1 MIDIDSRDYSDII
14 HLDRPVSTKHRP
26 MSMMDR
32 AARFS
37 PFVALTGYEDAID
50 NTTKL
55 SEEEMW
61 LKDHDYYDDDSV

>member
-1 MIDIDSRDYSDII
+1 MNVINSRDYSDII
-14 HLDRPVSTKHRP
+14 NKERPVSTKRRP

-37 PFVALTGYEDAID
+37 PFAALTGYEDAID
-50 NTTKL
+50 KTAKI

-61 LKDHDYYDDDSV
+61 LKDHDYYDDDSI